1 MNSIKTIGR
10 IHPLV
15 AGAAIAVIVLSAV
28 GVAAITGVLPT
39 SHGTTATPESAMSV
53 PGGNVPTAPVA
64 GVAPPPPNTPP
75 PPPQNYP
82 DGTPP
87 APLTPTPYAAPNG
100 SVVACHLCGTVE
112 AVRVVQVQAKPTGVG
127 AVAGALLGGL
137 IGNRFGGGNG
147 RALTTVGGAVGGGI
161 AGNEIEKHAH
171 TSNSYLVEVRMEN
184 GKMRSFQSATQP
196 GWNVGDQVKVVDG
209 RLMARG

>member
-1 MNSIKTIGR
+1 MNPIKTAGR

-39 SHGTTATPESAMSV
+39 SHGTTATPESTMSATGSNT
-53 PGGNVPTAPVA
+53 PPSVA

-87 APLTPTPYAAPNG
+87 APIPATPAVMNG
-100 SVVACHLCGTVE
+100 PVVACHLCGTVE

-147 RALTTVGGAVGGGI
+147 RTLTTVGGAVGGGI

-184 GKMRSFQSATQP
+184 GKLRSFHSATQP
-196 GWNVGDQVKVVDG
+196 GWNVGEQVKVVDG
-209 RLMARG
+209 KLTARS